1 MARRAGVPAELIAR
15 AERLLDISASPAN
28 HGAES
33 AEKGARSA
41 PPADGVDCASNGG
54 GGGGGL
60 MRRIGDEL
68 LELSGANS
76 ALHVPAGHAPPP
88 ALAARSC
95 VYVLQ
100 VSRDGAPPLP
110 VASAV
115 SAADADA
122 ATSLPPALYVGETDS
137 ISRRLDEHRRRHG
150 AGAAVECVL
159 VEAGSKT
166 DALSLETRA
175 LRRLRQLGL
184 GHLLNQNAAG

>member
-15 AERLLDISASPAN
+15 AERLLGTSANPAN
-28 HGAES
+28 CGAER
-33 AEKGARSA
+33 AEKGAGAA
-41 PPADGVDCASNGG
+41 PPAGGVDGASN

-159 VEAGSKT
+159 VETGSKT
-166 DALSLETRA
+166 DALRLETRA

>member
-15 AERLLDISASPAN
+15 AERLLDTSASPAN
-28 HGAES
+28 YGADR
-33 AEKGARSA
+33 AEKSAGAA
-41 PPADGVDCASNGG
+41 PPAGGVDGASKG

-100 VSRDGAPPLP
+100 VSRDGTPPLP

-166 DALSLETRA
+166 DALRLETRA